1 MKNNEVVTSQ
11 GGLVTFYGNEID
23 VKTGVKTVKIIK
35 NLMMYDTN
43 KCFPDVV
50 ELNIVNYSAPFR
62 GGVVD
67 LIKILYLR
75 DRPARKR
82 RLFVCCRISTY

>member
-23 VKTGVKTVKIIK
+23 VKPGVKTVKIIK

-50 ELNIVNYSAPFR
+50 ELNIVKNVNTIEIPNSLFPNVNYSA
-62 GGVVD
+62 
-67 LIKILYLR
+67 IE
-75 DRPARKR
+75 
-82 RLFVCCRISTY
+82 